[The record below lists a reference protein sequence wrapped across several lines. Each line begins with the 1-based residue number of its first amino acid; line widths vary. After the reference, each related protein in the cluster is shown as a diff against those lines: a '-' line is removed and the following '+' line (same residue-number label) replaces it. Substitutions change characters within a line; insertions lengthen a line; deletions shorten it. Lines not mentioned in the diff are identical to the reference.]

1 MNLGFGGMLV
11 QWETLCTFHPAFALA
26 ILNGISVRPST
37 RVAQATFSSA
47 TLNQQ
52 IPASFDD
59 VITTYSIFGGID
71 IGIDPTN
78 AFPGNPQKAQ
88 SDFFQAWGASGIRVQ
103 LAARTVGD
111 NDYNPIPND
120 VPLQMVPSIL
130 NKVAGAWHLQNPD
143 NVKLQ
148 FTLAAVPPGG
158 TTAVPLTVWMVFSF
172 LVLGPGGE
180 NFLRMSPAK
189 ARAALYATIAALEN
203 TTPSPATTTT
213 SPGGS

>member
-37 RVAQATFSSA
+37 RVAQATFSS
-47 TLNQQ
+47 TVLNQQ

-59 VITTYSIFGGID
+59 VITTYSIFAGID
-71 IGIDPTN
+71 ISIDPTN

-120 VPLQMVPSIL
+120 VPLQMVPAIL
-130 NKVAGAWHLQNPD
+130 NKVAGAWHFRNPD

-158 TTAVPLTVWMVFSF
+158 AGAVPLTVWMVFSF

-180 NFLRMSPAK
+180 QYLSIAPGK
-189 ARAALYATIAALEN
+189 ARAMLAATIAALEN
-203 TTPSPATTTT
+203 AAPDAATT
-213 SPGGS
+213 GGS

>member
-37 RVAQATFSSA
+37 RIAQATFSST

-52 IPASFDD
+52 VPASFDD
-59 VITTYSIFGGID
+59 VITTYSVFGGVD
-71 IGIDPTN
+71 VGIDPTN

-88 SDFFQAWGASGIRVQ
+88 SDFFESIGPSGIRVQ
-103 LAARTVGD
+103 LLARTAGD
-111 NDYNPIPND
+111 NDYSPIPSD
-120 VPLQMVPSIL
+120 VPLQMAPAIL
-130 NKVAGAWHLQNPD
+130 NKTAGAWHFVNPD

-148 FTLAAVPPGG
+148 FTLAALPPGG
-158 TTAVPLTVWMVFSF
+158 SGAVPFTVWMVFSF

-180 NFLRMSPAK
+180 NFLRMNPIK
-189 ARAALYATIAALEN
+189 ARAALAAAIAALEN
-203 TTPSPATTTT
+203 AAPAAG
-213 SPGGS
+213 P